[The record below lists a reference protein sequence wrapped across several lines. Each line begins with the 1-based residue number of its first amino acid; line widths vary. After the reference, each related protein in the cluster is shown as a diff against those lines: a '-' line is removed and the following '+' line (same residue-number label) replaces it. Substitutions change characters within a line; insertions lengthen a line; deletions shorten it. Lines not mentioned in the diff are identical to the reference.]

1 MVNYLQ
7 FSNSYTNLGD
17 YALAHVYHEE
27 NDFYNHDSNRVS
39 LSSLNKKMTTFNASF
54 NDSLGELISADYCRF
69 DGMKSL
75 HLVFQGLTDTV
86 AVFVVPKKEHLAFT
100 SKFSDNKL
108 QGESLG
114 FKEANILVV
123 ADKNE
128 SLEVWQRAIKKN
140 ISWSI

>member
-1 MVNYLQ
+1 M
-7 FSNSYTNLGD
+7 S
-17 YALAHVYHEE
+17 
-27 NDFYNHDSNRVS
+27 
-39 LSSLNKKMTTFNASF
+39 TFNGSF
-54 NDSLGELISADYCRF
+54 SESLGELISADYCRF

-86 AVFVVPKKEHLAFT
+86 TVFIVPKEEHLAFT

-114 FKEANILVV
+114 FEKANILVV

-128 SLEVWQRAIKKN
+128 SLEMWQRNIKDK
-140 ISWSI
+140 ITWSI